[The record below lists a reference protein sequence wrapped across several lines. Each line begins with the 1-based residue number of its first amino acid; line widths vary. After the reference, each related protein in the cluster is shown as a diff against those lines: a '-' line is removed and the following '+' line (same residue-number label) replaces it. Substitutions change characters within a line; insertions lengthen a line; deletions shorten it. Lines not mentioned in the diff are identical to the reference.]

1 VKRYWH
7 TFILSN
13 NYINITM
20 GTQLTAKRAG
30 TCPECKKSWKIGD
43 QAYWDSSVKNS
54 AGFSVMCIDADCFK
68 EQGGKETPK
77 SGGFTGGFKK
87 GFSKPQVDVTL
98 KVPEIE
104 VSDSV
109 RTDAQTLKQYIRQAD
124 ELVEE
129 LYNLPAGD
137 QTRGQIRSKFVDQ
150 LIAIGKSN

>member
-1 VKRYWH
+1 
-7 TFILSN
+7 
-13 NYINITM
+13 M
-20 GTQLTAKRAG
+20 GTKLTAKRAG
-30 TCPECKKSWKIGD
+30 TCPECKKTWNIGEE
-43 QAYWDSSVKNS
+43 AYWDSSVKNS
-54 AGFSVMCIDADCFK
+54 AGFSVICIDEDCFK
-68 EQGGKETPK
+68 EQGGKLTPK
-77 SGGFTGGFKK
+77 PSGGFSSGFKR

-104 VSDSV
+104 ISDSV
-109 RTDAQTLKQYIRQAD
+109 RNDAQTLKEYIRQAD